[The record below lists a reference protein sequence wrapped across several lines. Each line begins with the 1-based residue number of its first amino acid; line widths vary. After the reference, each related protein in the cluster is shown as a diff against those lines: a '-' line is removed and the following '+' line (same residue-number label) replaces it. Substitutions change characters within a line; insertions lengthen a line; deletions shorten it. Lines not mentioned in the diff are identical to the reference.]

1 LREGQDL
8 PLPFLLRRGV
18 TEVLLSNRVE
28 GGSGVEELGQR
39 LRSVRLENGWSRR
52 ATAERLGVS
61 ILSITR
67 WEAGGALPKD
77 TNRYKIAWLLES
89 GDRPSSSRVGRWIV
103 QLSLFPGRIPSA
115 VGRT

>member
-1 LREGQDL
+1 LR
-8 PLPFLLRRGV
+8 
-18 TEVLLSNRVE
+18 

-39 LRSVRLENGWSRR
+39 LRSVRLENGWSKR

-61 ILSITR
+61 VPSIIR
-67 WEAGGALPKD
+67 WETGVAAPNG
-77 TNRYKIAWLLES
+77 TNRYKIDRLLES
-89 GDRPSSSRVGRWIV
+89 DERPSNSRVGRWIV